1 MVIGTTGG
9 FQGEASHIDEALITS
24 CPADPTPFRSGR
36 EKITAKWVWM
46 PGFCARPLQ
55 HS

>member
-1 MVIGTTGG
+1 MGPSEVVKLRHLMLTRLL
-9 FQGEASHIDEALITS
+9 QQVALRTR
-24 CPADPTPFRSGR
+24 PFRSGR
-36 EKITAKWVWM
+36 EKITAKWVWI